1 MIRTRKHRIEI
12 IKRRLVRRSW
22 PRLQVS
28 LILLS
33 TGLAGFLTSFSLLH
47 LGIPWMWLRYPIAI
61 VFAYCVFLL
70 LLRFWLSLHRTQ
82 SGIFDI
88 GLELFQSA
96 TDVGFTG
103 SPGVGEGFEFSG
115 GGDAGG
121 GGAGGS
127 WGESISSASTSS
139 HSSIFDGLSFDLD
152 LEEGW
157 LIVIAIIAL
166 IGGLFATLY
175 IVYIAP
181 ALLAE
186 VLIDGAL
193 VAGLYRRVERIEQR
207 HWLRAALR
215 QTVLPALLVA
225 ILFTVAGYAMQ
236 RAVPRA
242 HSMGEVWKFMW
253 TVER

>member
-1 MIRTRKHRIEI
+1 MPRI
-12 IKRRLVRRSW
+12 
-22 PRLQVS
+22 QVS
-28 LILLS
+28 LILLF

-47 LGIPWMWLRYPIAI
+47 AGVPWMWLRYPISI
-61 VFAYCVFLL
+61 LFAYCVFLL
-70 LLRFWLSLHRTQ
+70 LLRFWLTLHRTR
-82 SGIFDI
+82 IHTFDI
-88 GLELFQSA
+88 AFDLIQSA
-96 TDVGFTG
+96 TDVGFPG

-127 WGESISSASTSS
+127 WGESASSTSTSS
-139 HSSIFDGLSFDLD
+139 NGSLFEGFGFDLD

-157 LIVIAIIAL
+157 LIIIAIVAL
-166 IGGLFATLY
+166 IGGLFAALY
-175 IVYIAP
+175 VVYIAP

-225 ILFTVAGYAMQ
+225 IFFTIAGYAMQ

-242 HSMGEVWKFMW
+242 HSMGEVWRFMG